1 MSRWDITGTTEM
13 KKQIFLFALLLG
25 SFMTFAQQ
33 QIATLQ
39 HGDSISM
46 FYGVDAFIQAHTA
59 ADNGD
64 IITLSS
70 GTFDTCRITK
80 AITLRGAGA
89 MPDSNNHA
97 QTIFNSLKIGIYT
110 NNDSLGRFEMEGIF
124 VNNLMLLPC
133 TSPKFIK
140 CAFTV
145 ASLDHYTDNYSQLV
159 NNPQFINCVIK
170 ECCYFGNSYC
180 RNVYFV
186 NSIVG
191 RIQQDN
197 SIIFSNSIAK
207 LGGTGISHINAYN
220 SILVFTTTMAT
231 TIVSGGLYYNNI
243 LINSMSYS
251 NAFSGISNNTNKRY
265 QTIASVFEN
274 WDGTFSYDNVY
285 TLKDSVANDFR
296 GSDGSEVGIYG
307 GVMPFSL
314 KPSYMYVKK
323 CNVANRSTAD
333 GKLSVDIEVV
343 TE

>member
-1 MSRWDITGTTEM
+1 M

-25 SFMTFAQQ
+25 SFVIFAQQ

-46 FYGVDAFIQAHTA
+46 FYGTDAFIQAHTA

-64 IITLSS
+64 RITLSS

-124 VNNLMLLPC
+124 VNDLMLLPC

-140 CAFTV
+140 CAFTTV
-145 ASLDHYTDNYSQLV
+145 SLGLYTNSSQLV

-170 ECCYFGNSYC
+170 ECYRFGNSYC
-180 RNVYFV
+180 KNVHFV
-186 NSIVG
+186 NSIVNN
-191 RIQQDN
+191 IHEDN
-197 SIIFSNSIAK
+197 SITFSNSIAR
-207 LGGTGISHINAYN
+207 LNGTDISHIKAYN
-220 SILVFTTTMAT
+220 SILVFTYSQYDVR
-231 TIVSGGLYYNNI
+231 IVSGGAYYNNI
-243 LINSMSYS
+243 LINSRSYS
-251 NAFSGISNNTNKRY
+251 NAFSGILNNTNKRY
-265 QTIASVFEN
+265 QAIDSVFEN
-274 WDGTFSYDNVY
+274 WDGTFSFYNTY
-285 TLKDSVANDFR
+285 TLKDSVANGFR

-307 GVMPFSL
+307 GFMPFSL

>member
-1 MSRWDITGTTEM
+1 MSRWNITGTTEM

-25 SFMTFAQQ
+25 CFMTFAQQ

-46 FYGVDAFIQAHTA
+46 FYGTDAFIQAHTA

-64 IITLSS
+64 IITLSP

-89 MPDSNNHA
+89 LPDSNNHM
-97 QTIFNSLKIGIYT
+97 QTSFMSLMIGVHP
-110 NNDSLGRFEMEGIF
+110 NNDSISRFEMEGIF
-124 VNNLMLLPC
+124 VKDLKLCPC
-133 TSPKFIK
+133 TSPKFVK
-140 CAFTV
+140 CVFEKITTSNYNDSAFQLNAPSFTNCIV
-145 ASLDHYTDNYSQLV
+145 KEINNRSNYKNAIFTNSVVCDILEDRTAT
-159 NNPQFINCVIK
+159 FIHC
-170 ECCYFGNSYC
+170 
-180 RNVYFV
+180 
-186 NSIVG
+186 IVTLSHG
-191 RIQQDN
+191 
-197 SIIFSNSIAK
+197 S
-207 LGGTGISHINAYN
+207 GISFRNLNAYN
-220 SILVFTTTMAT
+220 SIISADRSSLSISKGTYF
-231 TIVSGGLYYNNI
+231 NNI
-243 LINSMSYS
+243 IIATSFIYSY
-251 NAFSGISNNTNKRY
+251 NNTNKLY
-265 QTIASVFEN
+265 PTIGSVFEN
-274 WDGTFSYDNVY
+274 WDGTFSFDNTY
-285 TLKDSVANDFR
+285 TLKDSIANGFR